1 MIDQYRDRNLIVRS
15 ASPSEIVSSLRH
27 TDCDHLR
34 FIQLLSDSEDAS
46 VLEDTGDGIPI
57 EVFLSNPVEYQRLYK
72 FVSLLDCHPLRI
84 AIPVAPGFSK
94 AVKLAVSLNYAVK
107 LEVEQPDQELVEELE
122 SVLEL
127 YLHRTYVR
135 QPIEFFQSML
145 LSMYRNEEVSLWA
158 IAEENP
164 KQVRYITDDGEETVS
179 KRFVGLKLDFPV
191 SDFVT
196 RFGLQM
202 LGERQECFSCE
213 FFNRC
218 GGYFKWP
225 DKSYPCTDIK
235 RVFQTLSEAMREVRE
250 DLAKY
255 QAMGAQT

>member
-1 MIDQYRDRNLIVRS
+1 
-15 ASPSEIVSSLRH
+15 VSSLCR
-27 TDCDHLR
+27 TDPQQIR
-34 FIQLLSDSEDAS
+34 FIQLLSESADAS
-46 VLEDTGDGIPI
+46 DLEDTGDGIPI
-57 EVFLSNPVEYQRLYK
+57 EVFLSDPVEYQRLYK

-107 LEVEQPDQELVEELE
+107 LEVEQPDQALVEELE
-122 SVLEL
+122 SVLDL
-127 YLHRTYVR
+127 YLHRSYVR

-145 LSMYRNEEVSLWA
+145 LSMYRNEEVSLWE

-164 KQVRYITDDGEETVS
+164 RLVRYISDDGEETIS
-179 KRFVGLKLDFPV
+179 KRFVGLKLDF
-191 SDFVT
+191 SLGDFVAK
-196 RFGLQM
+196 FGLQM

-225 DKSYPCTDIK
+225 DKSYRCTDIK
-235 RVFQTLSEAMREVRE
+235 RVFQTLTQATQEVRQ
-250 DLAKY
+250 DLTNY
-255 QAMGAQT
+255 QAMGA